1 MLTVVS
7 RILFFIKRVAKAIL
21 PTKAYEKLKAIY
33 WKHLTVQVPQE
44 ETATPVSEPL
54 PFGVNLFIYNANNS
68 AGMEGHLLQSAL
80 KAAKIP
86 YQIIDLSDPERFRV
100 EERGKLTYGVNLIV
114 LHAASEAPKRM
125 QLFGIDFSKYYNIG
139 YWAWELDEVPDAYYA
154 GIEMFQEM
162 WTLSDFC
169 TKALEK
175 KATMPVLTVPN
186 CSNPDRNVIP
196 QGRDYFHFEKD
207 AFLFMLAY
215 DCNSFV
221 ARKNPQAVV
230 KAFMK
235 AFSPEDTHV
244 GLVLKLI
251 YPENYKEHIEELLKT
266 LSPYKNIYY
275 IDKFLSDEEMRT
287 LIQSSDAFVTLH
299 RSEGL
304 GLLPMEAMAL
314 GTPVI
319 STEWS
324 GNMEY
329 MNHMNT
335 ALVGYTMIPV
345 DGQYAG
351 STPGDGLMWAEADID
366 EAAELMRRM
375 ASDKAW
381 REKLIANGHYTVD
394 ECYDAKS
401 IGKMMRD
408 RLAILGFNE

>member
-1 MLTVVS
+1 MLTAVS
-7 RILFFIKRVAKAIL
+7 RIIFLFKRIAKSIL
-21 PTKAYEKLKAIY
+21 PAKVYETLKAIY
-33 WKHLTVQVPQE
+33 WKSLTVRAPKKGGIPPFTE
-44 ETATPVSEPL
+44 SL
-54 PFGVNLFIYNANNS
+54 SFGVNLFFYNANNS
-68 AGMEGHLLQSAL
+68 AGMLGYLLQSAL
-80 KAAKIP
+80 KAAEIP
-86 YQIIDLSDPERFRV
+86 YQIIDLSDPEKFCV
-100 EERGKLTYGVNLIV
+100 EQKGKLSFGVNLIV
-114 LHAASEAPKRM
+114 LHAASETPKRM

-139 YWAWELDEVPDAYYA
+139 YWAWELADVPDSYCA

-175 KATMPVLTVPN
+175 KAKMPVLTVPN
-186 CSNPDRNVIP
+186 CCNPDRDVISD
-196 QGRDYFHFEKD
+196 GRDYFQLDKD
-207 AFLFMLAY
+207 AFLFMFAY

-221 ARKNPQAVV
+221 SRKNPQAVV
-230 KAFMK
+230 QAFMK
-235 AFSPEDTHV
+235 AFSPEDTNV

-251 YPENYKEHIEELLKT
+251 YPEDYKDHIAELLQT

-275 IDKFLSDEEMRT
+275 INKFLSDIEMRT
-287 LIQSSDAFVTLH
+287 LVKSSDAFVTLH

-314 GTPVI
+314 GTAVI

-335 ALVGYTMIPV
+335 ALVGYTMVPV

-351 STPGDGLMWAEADID
+351 SVSGDGLMWAEADVD

-375 ASDKAW
+375 ASDKVW
-381 REKLIANGHYTVD
+381 REKLITNGRYTAD
-394 ECYDAKS
+394 QCYDAKTM
-401 IGKMMRD
+401 GKIMRD
-408 RLAILGFNE
+408 RLELLGFNS